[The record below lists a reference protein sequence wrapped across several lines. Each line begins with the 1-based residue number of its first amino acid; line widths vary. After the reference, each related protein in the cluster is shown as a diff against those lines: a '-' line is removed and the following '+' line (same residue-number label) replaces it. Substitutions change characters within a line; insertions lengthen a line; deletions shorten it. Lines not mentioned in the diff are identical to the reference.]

1 MKKQLFIIIFSFF
14 LVSSNLHAQLDKN
27 GNPIF
32 NSEKIENFTL
42 ENVDI
47 ISSYYT
53 IKDNID
59 NKQSSV
65 FINENPTSDDYWNFS
80 SKLPS
85 YYFMIA
91 DKGNVKGMLML
102 IPKNEDDSFFYNVV
116 IPSKNESFQIP
127 SKLKGKITE
136 NRAKELATIKKN
148 KAIINDDVL
157 KFNSKDF
164 QILKYNDVIEEVKSI
179 VKEKFIDN
187 HNDEN
192 SNLENYIKTESKGG
206 KLDFKNT
213 VEKYEGAFINFDGI
227 LYNKKDFAILM
238 WAAAVKKTGIT
249 EINKAQSLWQE
260 INERD
265 LTEPELKALR
275 KGFEKKNF

>member
-1 MKKQLFIIIFSFF
+1 MKKQLFIFIFSIF
-14 LVSSNLHAQLDKN
+14 VTGSNLYAQLDKN

-42 ENVDI
+42 ENVEI

-53 IKDNID
+53 IKNNID

-65 FINENPTSDDYWNFS
+65 FINENPTSDNYWSFS

-85 YYFMIA
+85 YYFMIV

-102 IPKNEDDSFFYNVV
+102 IPKSEDDSFFYNVV

-136 NRAKELATIKKN
+136 NRAKELVNIKKN
-148 KAIINDDVL
+148 NAIIKNDVL
-157 KFNSKDF
+157 KFNNKDF
-164 QILKYNDVIEEVKSI
+164 QILKYNDVVEEVKNI

-187 HNDEN
+187 HDDEN
-192 SNLENYIKTESKGG
+192 SNLEKYIKTESKGG

-213 VEKYEGAFINFDGI
+213 VEKYETAFINFDGI
-227 LYNKKDFAILM
+227 MYNKKDFAILM
-238 WAAAVKKTGIT
+238 WGAAVKKTGIT
-249 EINKAQSLWQE
+249 ELNKAQLLWEE
-260 INERD
+260 INERN

-275 KGFEKKNF
+275 KGFETKF